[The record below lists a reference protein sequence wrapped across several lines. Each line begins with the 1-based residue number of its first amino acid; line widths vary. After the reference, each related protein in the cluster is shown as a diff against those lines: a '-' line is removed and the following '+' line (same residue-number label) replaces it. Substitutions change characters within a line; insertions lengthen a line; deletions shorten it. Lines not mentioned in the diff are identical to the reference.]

1 MNNELKPCPICGTG
15 GLKMPTRIKEMSGLE
30 YYVPVV
36 RNNNL
41 EWINI
46 FAHPDIKAGVEKA
59 LKECKDFDWLL
70 NEVKARPIQSPVAIE
85 YHWVEPNKRRDLD
98 NIAFAKKFIN
108 DALVKIGILEGDG
121 WRDIKAL
128 KDTFAFE
135 SRNPRVEILI
145 RELEVGR

>member
-1 MNNELKPCPICGTG
+1 MMTKTHKIIINARLPGLNDFYNLAKGRKGMYMANNKKQEVE
-15 GLKMPTRIKEMSGLE
+15 EMIA
-30 YYVPVV
+30 YT
-36 RNNNL
+36 
-41 EWINI
+41 
-46 FAHPDIKAGVEKA
+46 A
-59 LKECKDFDWLL
+59 LNQVKD
-70 NEVKARPIQSPVAIE
+70 RPIKSPVAIE

-145 RELEVGR
+145 RELEVEE